1 MPGHDIPDAPAS
13 EGYIVATDARREVIG
28 MARSRVLKR
37 ERARRLPLSARLS
50 FLVLFAAIL
59 PLAAVVGINDTLAR
73 ATLEQQGRAALTT
86 DAQSKASLVEQYL
99 HERILDGQ
107 AMSTLPTAPAFLIC
121 AELPAM
127 SPAQAA
133 ALAPLAVQ
141 LNCQTQETVLY
152 EPSNCRG
159 LKVGVNRD
167 PNYTVWT
174 LYDTRGDALLS
185 SNNETP
191 DQTQCP
197 AKHSTAVPADILK
210 QVIPTAASW
219 VSPVYSDASR
229 QDAYVDVYTP
239 ITLGALTAN
248 KVQTVVGFL
257 HATLDLNYI
266 FGLVQGENG
275 ADGAGSY
282 AFITDSEG
290 IRIADSKGSELFTTV
305 MPLSPTSQQQIAA
318 TNRFGTATQVQEVL
332 LPAVAGAVQ
341 SSQDPD
347 SFQSAAVP
355 GSSTLYQFV
364 RIHIKLINPLTNT
377 QIPIGWSYFVLSPI
391 STVTAVADNQ
401 IQTSLLI
408 AAVIAILAILV
419 GLITG
424 LRVARP
430 VHAASA
436 DLEGAAGALKLLASR
451 QQSSAGEQQWVVD
464 ACKTGLDS
472 VSYLSDAMNQAAHR
486 IVDASNWFSEYWDRL
501 TEEQARRTV
510 QHLLE
515 LARYIDEAARRQQAS
530 NDRLGKAITVTDQV
544 SDQLVA
550 GAAAATE
557 SADQLEQVVDNLRR
571 VVGGRTRT
579 RVQNQLDLYE
589 QQEPYPA
596 LPMPA
601 AAAAGA
607 QQRPRTRRLEAGIPV
622 GAEAPRAPQAPWNA
636 NRPSQTFGN
645 VDPGYSFDGQSW
657 ASAALPPPRSTWPR
671 QSDR

>member
-1 MPGHDIPDAPAS
+1 
-13 EGYIVATDARREVIG
+13 
-28 MARSRVLKR
+28 MAKSRVLKR

-50 FLVLFAAIL
+50 LLVLIAAIL

-73 ATLEQQGRAALTT
+73 TTLEQQGRAALTT
-86 DAQSKASLVEQYL
+86 DAQAKVSLVEQYL

-107 AMSTLPTAPAFLIC
+107 ALATLPTAPAFLVC
-121 AELPAM
+121 AELPQM

-133 ALAPLAVQ
+133 EIAPLAAQ
-141 LNCQTQETVLY
+141 LGCQTQETTLY

-159 LKVGVNRD
+159 LKVGVKRD

-174 LYDTRGDALLS
+174 LYDALGDPLLS
-185 SNNETP
+185 SNSETP
-191 DQTQCP
+191 DETQCL
-197 AKHSTAVPADILK
+197 ARHATAVPADVLK
-210 QVIPTAASW
+210 QIVPTAASW
-219 VSPVYSDASR
+219 ISPVYSDASR
-229 QDAYVDVYTP
+229 QNAFVDVYTP
-239 ITLGALTAN
+239 ITLAPLSAN
-248 KVQTVVGFL
+248 KLQTVVGFL
-257 HATLDLNYI
+257 HATLNLNYI
-266 FGLVQGENG
+266 YGLMQGETN

-282 AFITDSEG
+282 AFITDSDG
-290 IRIADSKGSELFTTV
+290 IRIADSKPSELFTTV

-318 TNRFGTATQVQEVL
+318 ANRFGPATQVQEVP

-341 SSQDPD
+341 SAQDPA

-355 GSSTLYQFV
+355 GSSTMYQFV
-364 RIHIKLINPLTNT
+364 RVHIKLVNPLTNAE
-377 QIPIGWSYFVLSPI
+377 IPIGWSYFVLSPI
-391 STVTAVADNQ
+391 STVTAVANNQ
-401 IQTSLLI
+401 IKTSLLI
-408 AAVIAILAILV
+408 AAVIAILAILL

-424 LRVARP
+424 RRVARP
-430 VHAASA
+430 VHAASS
-436 DLEGAAGALKLLASR
+436 DLEGAAAALKLLASH

-472 VSYLSDAMNQAAHR
+472 VTYLSDAMNQAAHR

-501 TEEQARRTV
+501 TEDQARRTV

-557 SADQLEQVVDNLRR
+557 SADQLEQVVSNLQR

-579 RVQNQLDLYE
+579 SARTQLELYE
-589 QQEPYPA
+589 QQEPYQA

-601 AAAAGA
+601 AADPRA
-607 QQRPRTRRLEAGIPV
+607 QQRPRTRRLENGMPA
-622 GAEAPRAPQAPWNA
+622 GAEAPRAPQAPWDA
-636 NRPSQTFGN
+636 NRPSQTFDN
-645 VDPGYSFDGQSW
+645 VDTGYGFDGQSW
-657 ASAALPPPRSTWPR
+657 ASAALPSPRSAWPR